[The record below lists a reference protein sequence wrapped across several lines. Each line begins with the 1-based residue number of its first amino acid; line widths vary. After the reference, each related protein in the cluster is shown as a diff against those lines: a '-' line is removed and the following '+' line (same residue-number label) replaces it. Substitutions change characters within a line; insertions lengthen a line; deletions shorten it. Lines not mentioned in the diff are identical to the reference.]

1 VPDDDD
7 ELWPPFYPPRRP
19 ERSGRG
25 GRSPA
30 DRREEQVQDRVARM
44 WDQGRP
50 PAHRGRALSRDEIV
64 RTAIAVAD
72 AEGPHAISMRRIARE
87 LNAGAM
93 SLYWHVSSKE
103 ELLDLMLDAIH
114 GEITDVKITGDVR
127 ADLRALAVSQRELLR
142 RHRWVMPFMAG
153 RPPMGPK
160 SLRNIERSLGVFA
173 GHNLPGMTA
182 MNMLTTVITYVMGV
196 VGREQQEERSQ
207 QDTERAQERLGL
219 SGEEMRDVFW
229 QFMQQVMESGR
240 YPNFTE
246 MIKQGVDP
254 DAIETQDE
262 RFEFGLDCLLDG
274 LVARLGPATGGAGRD

>member
-1 VPDDDD
+1 MAGEEGD
-7 ELWPPFYPPRRP
+7 LWPPFYPSRRP
-19 ERSGRG
+19 ARASG
-25 GRSPA
+25 
-30 DRREEQVQDRVARM
+30 DRT
-44 WDQGRP
+44 P
-50 PAHRGRALSRDEIV
+50 PARGRALSQEEIV

-87 LNAGAM
+87 LNAGVM

-114 GEITDVKITGDVR
+114 GELTDTEITGDVR
-127 ADLRALAVSQRELLR
+127 ADLRAMAIGQRALLR

-160 SLRNIERSLGVFA
+160 SLRNIERALGIFA
-173 GHNLPGMTA
+173 HQNLSGMTA
-182 MNMLTTVITYVMGV
+182 MNMLTSVITYVMGV

-207 QDTERAQERLGL
+207 LDQGRAQERLGL
-219 SGEEMRDVFW
+219 SPDEMHDVFW

-240 YPNFTE
+240 YPNLTE

-254 DAIETQDE
+254 DAVESQDE

-274 LVARLGPATGGAGRD
+274 IIARLDPPATLS